1 VHNLG
6 NIVKNFYD
14 SSYVRPFENFRVF
27 QDTHPNRAAV
37 TEEAYKR
44 YQDSLN
50 LK

>member
-1 VHNLG
+1 M
-6 NIVKNFYD
+6 
-14 SSYVRPFENFRVF
+14 RPFENFRVF

-50 LK
+50 LKKELYNEDLEYHQ